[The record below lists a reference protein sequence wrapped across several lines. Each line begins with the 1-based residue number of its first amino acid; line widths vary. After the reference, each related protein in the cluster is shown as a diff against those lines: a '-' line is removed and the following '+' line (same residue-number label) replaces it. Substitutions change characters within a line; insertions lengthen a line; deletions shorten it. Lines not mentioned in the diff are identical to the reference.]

1 MSEDILFLF
10 FDRYNKFEERN
21 DKSSIKVLAIIMG
34 VTLLFAFVGQMAIIY
49 DFVPNFGRHIGVED
63 YRYTY
68 KYYQRAREL
77 AFWY

>member
-1 MSEDILFLF
+1 MERKIVLKQDKRRCNSILLYGYF
-10 FDRYNKFEERN
+10 
-21 DKSSIKVLAIIMG
+21 
-34 VTLLFAFVGQMAIIY
+34 TLLFAFVGQMAIIY